1 MSEKPFFGR
10 LAHRRAGVGAT
21 AGPVVESVESVKSGP
36 SGADELHM
44 PDEREPRTSRRR
56 FLGTMIGA
64 ACACGLAATATATPR
79 ARAEGSVARLDE
91 PGTALKTAERLSLRP
106 PPVPEGKLL
115 FPVSP
120 ASDCYVLD
128 NFGDARGSTRLH
140 EGVDI
145 MGSRDM
151 PVFAVVSG
159 VLTQRYT
166 NTGTAGWGWTLYDAS
181 TETTYKYFHL
191 TEDAVGLSVG
201 SSVSAGDT
209 IGYVGNSGTSG
220 EDNFHLHFEV
230 RPNNVAV
237 DPLPLLVVDPKACGV
252 SPPIRA

>member
-1 MSEKPFFGR
+1 MSEKPVFGR
-10 LAHRRAGVGAT
+10 FAHRSALGGRRFDR
-21 AGPVVESVESVKSGP
+21 VKSGS

-44 PDEREPRTSRRR
+44 SDEREPRSSRRR

-64 ACACGLAATATATPR
+64 ACACGLAATASTTPR
-79 ARAEGSVARLDE
+79 VRAEGSIARLDE
-91 PGTALKTAERLSLRP
+91 PGTALQPAERLSLRT
-106 PPVPEGKLL
+106 PPVPEGKLM

-145 MGSRDM
+145 MGSRGM

-159 VLTQRYT
+159 VLKQRYT

-181 TETTYKYFHL
+181 TKTTYKYFHL
-191 TEDAVGLSVG
+191 AEDAVGLVAG
-201 SSVSAGDT
+201 SSVTAGQT

-220 EDNFHLHFEV
+220 ADNFHLHFEV

-237 DPLPLLVVDPKACGV
+237 DPLPLLVVDRKACGV

>member
-1 MSEKPFFGR
+1 MSEKRVCGGF
-10 LAHRRAGVGAT
+10 AHRSTLGRR
-21 AGPVVESVESVKSGP
+21 VVDVIKSRS
-36 SGADELHM
+36 SGADETHM
-44 PDEREPRTSRRR
+44 SDEREPRSSRRQ
-56 FLGTMIGA
+56 FLGAMIGA
-64 ACACGLAATATATPR
+64 ACACGLAATTTTTPR

-91 PGTALKTAERLSLRP
+91 PGTALQTAERVSLRP
-106 PPVPEGKLL
+106 PPVPDGKLI

-145 MGSRDM
+145 MGSRGM

-159 VLTQRYT
+159 VLTARYT

-191 TEDAVGLSVG
+191 AEDAVDLVVG

-209 IGYVGNSGTSG
+209 IGYVGNSGTAG
-220 EDNFHLHFEV
+220 VDNFHLHFEV

-237 DPLPLLVVDPKACGV
+237 DPLPLLVVDRKACGV

>member
-1 MSEKPFFGR
+1 MSEKPVFGR
-10 LAHRRAGVGAT
+10 FAHRRSKVT
-21 AGPVVESVESVKSGP
+21 ARVKSGA
-36 SGADELHM
+36 SGADEPHM
-44 PDEREPRTSRRR
+44 PDEREPRSSRRR
-56 FLGTMIGA
+56 FLGTMLGA
-64 ACACGLAATATATPR
+64 ACACGFAAASTATPQ
-79 ARAEGSVARLDE
+79 ARAEGSIARLDE
-91 PGTALKTAERLSLRP
+91 PGTALQTAERLSLRP
-106 PPVPEGKLL
+106 PPVPEGKLM

-145 MGSRDM
+145 MGSRGM
-151 PVFAVVSG
+151 PVFAVASG

-181 TETTYKYFHL
+181 TKTTYKYFHL
-191 TEDAVGLSVG
+191 AEDAVGLTVG
-201 SSVSAGDT
+201 SSVSVGDT
-209 IGYVGNSGTSG
+209 IGYVGNSGTAG